1 VPCDVRDACSS
12 KAFRNSSG
20 WGGGLSRLL
29 GESEVKEGVLE
40 IRAASQDDLPA
51 IVAIYNQAIA
61 CGLKTGDIEPVT
73 VPSRRA
79 WFEEHDSSRYPIF
92 VAEEMGAVVGYA
104 TLSAYRPGRAAL
116 RRTAEV
122 SYYVDENCQRRG
134 VGTRVLRHAIE
145 QARGLG
151 FKTLLAVVI
160 EANLGS
166 VALLKNFGFEQWGL
180 LPNIVEHQGA
190 SFGHVYLGLRIDA
203 QLESRAESLE
213 M

>member
-1 VPCDVRDACSS
+1 MDV
-12 KAFRNSSG
+12 
-20 WGGGLSRLL
+20 
-29 GESEVKEGVLE
+29 
-40 IRAASQDDLPA
+40 RAASQDDLPA

-61 CGLKTGDIEPVT
+61 RGLKTGDIVPVT

-92 VAEEMGAVVGYA
+92 VAEENGAVVGYLA
-104 TLSAYRPGRAAL
+104 LSAYRPGRAAL
-116 RRTAEV
+116 QRTAEV
-122 SYYVDENCQRRG
+122 SYYVDENCHRRG

-166 VALLKNFGFEQWGL
+166 VALLKKFGFDQWGL
-180 LPNIVEHQGA
+180 LPNIVELEG
-190 SFGHVYLGLRIDA
+190 SEFGHIYLGLRIDA
-203 QLESRAESLE
+203 LLESSTESLE
-213 M
+213 R